1 MMTQPPIRGPIS
13 AKTTGQQSSM
23 FTLSRDVAAGE
34 IASKSWTLL
43 ENEHALITCA
53 SDLRGDIGP

>member
-1 MMTQPPIRGPIS
+1 
-13 AKTTGQQSSM
+13 M